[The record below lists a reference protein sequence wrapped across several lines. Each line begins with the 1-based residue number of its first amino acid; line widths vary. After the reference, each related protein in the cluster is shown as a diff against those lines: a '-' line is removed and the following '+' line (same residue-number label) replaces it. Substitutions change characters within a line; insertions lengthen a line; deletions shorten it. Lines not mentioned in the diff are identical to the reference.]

1 MNIRMETEKIIS
13 EDSLTG
19 VALELHS
26 FVNRALD
33 ENAVTIY
40 EAFEL
45 KLMSDSYLIEGEINP
60 GFGKKTWTDSLE
72 VYLSMN
78 LALMAKLFGE
88 EELYRQLC
96 GDAERR
102 LDLVIAD
109 FKDENGNLPKDWG
122 DYILDDLSGFLSGD
136 LEHMEKLSYVRKH
149 TNRHSKNKYH
159 FERFPYDFLKYEDEL
174 IKILKGEADHYNI
187 DKTISPEICDMM
199 TAVELRALE
208 LD

>member
-1 MNIRMETEKIIS
+1 MNIRMETEKILS
-13 EDSLTG
+13 EDKLIG
-19 VALELHS
+19 VETELHS
-26 FVNRALD
+26 FMNHALD
-33 ENAVTIY
+33 ENAITIY

-45 KLMSDSYLIEGEINP
+45 ELMSDSYQLRAQSRP
-60 GFGKKTWTDSLE
+60 FRKRFTDSLD
-72 VYLSMN
+72 VVLSMN
-78 LALMAKLFGE
+78 LALTASLFGE
-88 EELYRQLC
+88 EKLYQQLC
-96 GDAERR
+96 GDAEKR
-102 LDLVIAD
+102 LDVWFD
-109 FKDENGNLPKDWG
+109 SVRDENGNLPKG
-122 DYILDDLSGFLSGD
+122 SHYILDDLSGFLSGD

-149 TNRHSKNKYH
+149 TNKHSKNKYH

>member
-1 MNIRMETEKIIS
+1 MNIHNEIEKITS
-13 EDSLTG
+13 ENSLGIMST
-19 VALELHS
+19 VLKR
-26 FVNRALD
+26 FVDRALN
-33 ENAVTIY
+33 EKAITIY

-45 KLMSDSYLIEGEINP
+45 MLISDSYWLTVNTSP
-60 GFGKKTWTDSLE
+60 GQKPWADSID
-72 VYLSMN
+72 VVLSMN
-78 LALMAKLFGE
+78 LALTAKLFDE

-96 GDAERR
+96 RDAEER
-102 LDLVIAD
+102 LDLWFDSIR
-109 FKDENGNLPKDWG
+109 DENGNLPKD
-122 DYILDDLSGFLSGD
+122 DYYVLDDLSGFLSGD

-149 TNRHSKNKYH
+149 SSRRGHSCKYH
-159 FERFPYDFLKYEDEL
+159 FHHFPYDFLSYEDEL